1 MMSLSSRQVL
11 LCLTVAIAALAA
23 DVCAGQSGSGQVGSG
38 QSGSYASRQRSQS
51 AQGMPTEAEQLF
63 ALANQTR
70 ARYGLGRLQWDQA
83 LAAGALQ
90 HCVRMA
96 QAGPI
101 SHRYSGEPDVTARAS
116 QAGAHFSLLEE
127 NIAVGPYASGIHQG
141 WMNSRDHR
149 ENLLN
154 PAIDRVGIAVVAHNG
169 VLYAVAD
176 YERAAQVM
184 TQAQVEA
191 NFAAMLR
198 ARGLAIVRDPSLA
211 RAYCSASG
219 RMRAAD
225 APDFLITWQDSDLTQ
240 LPAALSRRV
249 ASRAYRQAAVGS
261 CSTPDLQGGFTSYRV
276 AVLLYGV
283 GNTAFAS
290 R

>member
-1 MMSLSSRQVL
+1 MMSISRTRVL
-11 LCLTVAIAALAA
+11 LCLAAATAA
-23 DVCAGQSGSGQVGSG
+23 VSANLCNA
-38 QSGSYASRQRSQS
+38 QSGSYTSRQSVQA
-51 AQGMPTEAEQLF
+51 AQVMPTEAEQLF

-70 ARYGLGRLQWDQA
+70 SRYSLGRLQWDQS

-90 HCVRMA
+90 HCMRMA
-96 QAGPI
+96 REGPI
-101 SHRYSGEPDVTARAS
+101 SHRYGGEPDVTTRAA

-127 NIAVGPYASGIHQG
+127 NVAVGPYASGIHQG

-154 PAIDRVGIAVVAHNG
+154 PDIDRVGIAVVAHNG

-176 YERAAQVM
+176 YERSAQIM

-191 NFAAMLR
+191 NFAGLLR
-198 ARGLAIVRDPSLA
+198 ARGLTIVRDPSQA
-211 RAYCSASG
+211 RAYCSAFG

-225 APDFLITWQDSDLTQ
+225 APDFLITWQNSDLTQ

-249 ASRAYRQAAVGS
+249 ASRDYRQAAVGS
-261 CSTPDLQGGFTSYRV
+261 CSTPDAQGGFTSYRV
-276 AVLLYGV
+276 AVLLYAA
-283 GNTAFAS
+283 GNAAFAS

>member
-1 MMSLSSRQVL
+1 MMSILRMPVL
-11 LCLTVAIAALAA
+11 LCLVAALAVLSA
-23 DVCAGQSGSGQVGSG
+23 DVCNA
-38 QSGSYASRQRSQS
+38 QSGSYTSRPMSQN
-51 AQGMPTEAEQLF
+51 AQVMPTEAEQLF

-70 ARYGLGRLQWDQA
+70 TQYGLGRLQWDQS

-90 HCVRMA
+90 HCMRMA
-96 QAGPI
+96 REGPI
-101 SHRYSGEPDVTARAS
+101 SHRYGGEPDVTARAA

-127 NIAVGPYASGIHQG
+127 NVAVGPYASGIHQG

-176 YERAAQVM
+176 YDRAAQVM

-198 ARGLAIVRDPSLA
+198 ARGLAIVRDPSQA
-211 RAYCSASG
+211 RAVCSASG
-219 RMRAAD
+219 RMRTAD
-225 APDFLITWQDSDLTQ
+225 TPDFLITWQNSDLTQ

-261 CSTPDLQGGFTSYRV
+261 CSTPDAQGGFTSYRV
-276 AVLLYGV
+276 AVLLYGT
-283 GNTAFAS
+283 GTAVFAS